1 MDTIRVQRG
10 GIIKTYTLLEKLGTG
25 SYSQVYKCK
34 TVVDEKEE
42 IYVMLHILY
51 DEVGSEGL

>member
-34 TVVDEKEE
+34 TVVVGKEE